1 MTHFMAVA
9 IGKWTENGPRAEVI
23 RDKKWDLIFKSRKTS
38 KLVLVG
44 RWLHFLESLM
54 IMMMPNAQLMRIVR

>member
-23 RDKKWDLIFKSRKTS
+23 RDKKNGI
-38 KLVLVG
+38 
-44 RWLHFLESLM
+44 
-54 IMMMPNAQLMRIVR
+54 